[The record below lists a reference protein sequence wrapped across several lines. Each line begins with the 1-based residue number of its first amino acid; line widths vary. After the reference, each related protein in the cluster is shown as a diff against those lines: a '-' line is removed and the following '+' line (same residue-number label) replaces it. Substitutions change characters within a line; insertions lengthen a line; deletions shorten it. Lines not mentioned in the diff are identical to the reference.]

1 MGGSVNIGS
10 VMDEIGTALRAIAGL
25 RVFPYNTNSING
37 SVPAAIVALPDEIEY
52 DATMARGSDSTNLD
66 VYVMVA
72 AVDKRTGRDLLAAY
86 LDGSGARSVK
96 AKVDSSA
103 TVVYTTC
110 DVVRVAKASVEMIT
124 SGGVDYLGAVFT
136 LEITGKGA

>member
-1 MGGSVNIGS
+1 MNIAG
-10 VMDEIGTALRAIAGL
+10 VMDEIGAALRTIAGL
-25 RVFPYNTNSING
+25 RVFPYNADSING

-52 DATMARGSDSTNLD
+52 DATMVRGGDSTKLD

-72 AVDKRTGRDLLAAY
+72 RVDKRTGRDALAAY
-86 LDGSGARSVK
+86 LNGSGAHSVK
-96 AKVDSSA
+96 AALDSSS

-110 DVVRVAKASVEMIT
+110 DVVRVATASVEPIS
-124 SGGVDYLGAVFT
+124 SGGVEYLGAVFT